1 MQFTIEIGGNRLNF
15 LDAMIINNNNVLE
28 FDWYMKPTFSG
39 WLLSFLSNH
48 PFTQRRGVIMNMI
61 DRLFLL
67 SHPKFHQ
74 KSFNFIIDT
83 LLSNDYPFQYI
94 FDTIS
99 IGLKTLFKKRT
110 KKEH

>member
-1 MQFTIEIGGNRLNF
+1 
-15 LDAMIINNNNVLE
+15 
-28 FDWYMKPTFSG
+28 
-39 WLLSFLSNH
+39 
-48 PFTQRRGVIMNMI
+48 MNMI